1 MTKQHV
7 RLTGIV
13 AASAA
18 VALLAA
24 CSGGGSEESA
34 EDYGSDSL
42 APADAPGDWQVHET
56 GPVSISLPSGWA
68 EAEPPSAEEGT
79 QAWAFTDGTPAEG
92 ENTNGVTVVVS
103 PEAQGDMLTQ
113 TENSL
118 VSAER
123 SMGAVDGSAEELTWP
138 GAADAAYSTYF
149 VTIPLGSEDGESIRF
164 ESLGVVN
171 EAGEQAFV
179 LVYGPDATFDED
191 GVHQVLESVTVQ

>member
-1 MTKQHV
+1 MMH
-7 RLTGIV
+7 RLLLMGVVTAL
-13 AASAA
+13 AAGAT
-18 VALLAA
+18 LAA
-24 CSGGGSEESA
+24 CSGGTGDEAASYGSEA
-34 EDYGSDSL
+34 I

-56 GPVSISLPSGWA
+56 GPVSIALPAGWA
-68 EAEPPSAEEGT
+68 EAEPPSSEEGAE
-79 QAWAFTDGTPAEG
+79 AWAFTDGTPAEG

-118 VSAER
+118 LSAER
-123 SMGAVDGSAEELTWP
+123 SMGAVDGSSEQLTWP

-149 VTIPLGSEDGESIRF
+149 VTIPLGSEDGEQIRF

-179 LVYGPDATFDED
+179 LVYGPDATYDAD
-191 GVHQVLESVTVQ
+191 AVHQVLESVTVQ